1 MAVVVARSAITL
13 LGSSTMTAART
24 SKAEA
29 RRRAV
34 EAFRR
39 ANEERA
45 ARDRENLKDATIL
58 IHAIDKLAEIGEWKK
73 VRRAELRAQAD
84 AQLEREEAKRVGDE
98 RAAAGAAIERMRE
111 RGETLT
117 TIATNHGVAI
127 GAVRAMAR
135 HAPNSGKSLQQSG
148 SHALGTGRAEEGVG
162 GSSGAAHA
170 ESGEWPTNAA
180 TA

>member
-1 MAVVVARSAITL
+1 
-13 LGSSTMTAART
+13 MTAAR
-24 SKAEA
+24 SSRAEA

-34 EAFRR
+34 EAARR

-45 ARDRENLKDATIL
+45 ARDRANIKDATIL
-58 IHAIDKLAEIGEWKK
+58 LHALDKLDAIGEWKK
-73 VRRAELRAQAD
+73 ARRAELRAQAD

-98 RAAAGAAIERMRE
+98 RTAAGAAIERMRE

-135 HAPNSGKSLQQSG
+135 RAPQAGKPLPRNG
-148 SHALGTGRAEEGVG
+148 SHALGADGPATGEAAA
-162 GSSGAAHA
+162 GAAVGPDT
-170 ESGEWPTNAA
+170 GEPPAGAA
-180 TA
+180 SA

>member
-1 MAVVVARSAITL
+1 
-13 LGSSTMTAART
+13 MTAAR
-24 SKAEA
+24 SSRAEA

-34 EAFRR
+34 EAARR

-45 ARDRENLKDATIL
+45 ARDRANIKDATIL
-58 IHAIDKLAEIGEWKK
+58 LHALDKLDAIGEWKK
-73 VRRAELRAQAD
+73 ARRAELRAQAD

-98 RAAAGAAIERMRE
+98 RTAAGAAIERMRE

-135 HAPNSGKSLQQSG
+135 HAPKAGNPVPRNG
-148 SHALGTGRAEEGVG
+148 SHALGPDGSGTGEAAAGGAVGPDTGEPPAE
-162 GSSGAAHA
+162 AASA
-170 ESGEWPTNAA
+170 
-180 TA
+180 

>member
-1 MAVVVARSAITL
+1 
-13 LGSSTMTAART
+13 MTAART

-45 ARDRENLKDATIL
+45 ARDRENLKDATIVL
-58 IHAIDKLAEIGEWKK
+58 HAIDKLADIGEWKK
-73 VRRAELRAQAD
+73 ARRAELRAQAD

-127 GAVRAMAR
+127 GAVRALAR
-135 HAPNSGKSLQQSG
+135 HAPKPAQAMSRNG
-148 SHALGTGRAEEGVG
+148 SHALGSG
-162 GSSGAAHA
+162 GDGSAPGAPGPA
-170 ESGEWPTNAA
+170 SGEQAA
-180 TA
+180 GAIVPDALDEGEPPAEAASA